1 LINPAIRSFMMWK
14 HNHWLPQL
22 AFSKQIFSELFS
34 FGSNILI
41 ISVIAVIYKSIYN
54 FIIGKNYSDTVLGY
68 YTNSD
73 QYSSIPSTTLTNI
86 TSKVSFPVLSQV
98 QDENERLKASISKLI
113 KTVMYVSFII
123 MFGLAAIA
131 HPLFSVLFGDKWLP
145 SVPIFQFLCLA
156 YAIAPMH
163 AINHNI
169 LKVKGRSDLFL
180 KTEILKYILFTPI
193 LIAGIIYGLKILVAG
208 IVLFYWMGF
217 FINALYSKKLINYS
231 IVSQCRDFFPLIIIL
246 GVPAFVVLAI
256 GLVLPVSTFLLL
268 LIQITVY
275 TLLTVGVSVLLKVA
289 GFLGIVEILRNKFT
303 VNNIVKTLKNT
314 E

>member
-1 LINPAIRSFMMWK
+1 
-14 HNHWLPQL
+14 
-22 AFSKQIFSELFS
+22 
-34 FGSNILI
+34 
-41 ISVIAVIYKSIYN
+41 
-54 FIIGKNYSDTVLGY
+54 
-68 YTNSD
+68 
-73 QYSSIPSTTLTNI
+73 
-86 TSKVSFPVLSQV
+86 VLSQV